1 MRLFSMSL
9 RLTLWLFSSLVS
21 LAPLASAQP
30 IFTVNSAS
38 DTDDGVC
45 NPSHCSLREAIV
57 AANAELGSGPQI
69 HFAIPGDGVHSIA
82 PTAPL
87 PALTHSSV
95 IVDGW
100 TQPGASC
107 ASWPP
112 ALRIELD
119 GTNAGMSNGLVIA
132 APNAEVR
139 GLVINRFAEAGVRIE
154 NSGSGIFVECNFIGT
169 DPTGTLALANGL
181 GVEVV
186 TTNYAT
192 VGNRNNTRLGN
203 LISGNTGVGVHVDT
217 ESGGIQIRGNSIG
230 TDVTGLAALGN
241 LQGVLL
247 EHKNSVGTSDPAFA
261 NLISGNIESGIVIR
275 GAAASESGVYGNDI
289 GLDALGLPTLGN
301 GGAGISI
308 EQGASKCQIGWD
320 LGLDNRIADNG
331 GGGVVVSGS
340 DSIENLISHNSMEG
354 NTGPGINLLGAPF
367 DDPNDAGDPDEGPNR
382 LQNTP
387 VLLSAERPI
396 DRPERPGC
404 RLFGGHRSVECGLP
418 AGDRVL
424 PRRRGRHR
432 GRRLSRLRLVRRR
445 RSRRRAGRLQ
455 DRGDRA
461 AGGRRSPPPEDRR
474 DGARLHHA
482 AVRWDRR
489 QHVGVLGARDGPGA
503 GSRPRRAR
511 CARDARRAA
520 TTPQQSPVAR
530 LTSPGSS
537 ACLPTGI
544 HLVVGGPP
552 RSGANT

>member
-1 MRLFSMSL
+1 MRLYSMSL
-9 RLTLWLFSSLVS
+9 RLTLWLFFSLIS

-57 AANAELGSGPQI
+57 SANAELGSGPQI

-82 PTAPL
+82 PTAQL
-87 PALTHSSV
+87 PTLTHSSV

-154 NSGSGIFVECNFIGT
+154 NSGSGVFVECNFIGT

-217 ESGGIQIRGNSIG
+217 ESGGIQVRGNSIG

-308 EQGASKCQIGWD
+308 EQGASKCQIGFD

-340 DSIENLISHNSMEG
+340 NSIENLISYNSMEG
-354 NTGPGINLLGAPF
+354 NAGPGINLLGAPF

-396 DRPERPGC
+396 DQPSELHVVYAVDTDPLNAHYPLVIEFFRADADGTEGAVYLGSDWYDEDDHAAEPDGSKAVVIVP
-404 RLFGGHRSVECGLP
+404 P
-418 AGDRVL
+418 AGA
-424 PRRRGRHR
+424 
-432 GRRLSRLRLVRRR
+432 VRRR
-445 RSRRRAGRLQ
+445 QKIGATARDYTTQQYGGTAGNTSEFSAPATVPEP
-455 DRGDRA
+455 DRA
-461 AGGRRSPPPEDRR
+461 LAVLGALATLAVLVGRRSTRP
-474 DGARLHHA
+474 LH
-482 AVRWDRR
+482 D
-489 QHVGVLGARDGPGA
+489 
-503 GSRPRRAR
+503 
-511 CARDARRAA
+511 
-520 TTPQQSPVAR
+520 
-530 LTSPGSS
+530 
-537 ACLPTGI
+537 
-544 HLVVGGPP
+544 
-552 RSGANT
+552 